1 MSWDEIFGN
10 STSADNSLSPV
21 ARLGAVGQKY
31 TDPLAWIFGKKYTD
45 LLTKIADKSNA
56 IGAKVGKP
64 LTKIDKTLNPVRRL
78 IPAVDQVAN
87 WTEQKP
93 ADTAAIA
100 AGAYFGGSALN
111 NAFPKQQGGGFQGQ
125 QLPSNP
131 AAQQDMT
138 PYTDED
144 AARRAQFRQYIA
156 QQLGAQ

>member
-1 MSWDEIFGN
+1 MNWDEIFGN
-10 STSADNSLSPV
+10 SADSSNSLSPV

-31 TDPLAWIFGKKYTD
+31 TDPLAWIFGKKYTN
-45 LLTKIADKSNA
+45 LLTKIADKSNQ

-78 IPAVDQVAN
+78 IPAVDKVAN

-111 NAFPKQQGGGFQGQ
+111 NAFPKQGGGKSPM

-156 QQLGAQ
+156 QQLGAA